1 MTKIILTSIICLVL
15 TACASGS
22 KSITSSY
29 VSPLQ
34 YSVYD
39 CDQLRSEAH
48 RIDVRVSRLAG
59 ILDDAEQNDRLITTA
74 MTVVLLSTVFLGWS
88 LAAVGAVFLGGYKQQ
103 EAEYAHLKGGQDAIQ
118 QTSIMNKCKGS

>member
-59 ILDDAEQNDRLITTA
+59 ILDDAEQNDRLITA
-74 MTVVLLSTVFLGWS
+74 AVPVVLLLSGRFDLPAVV
-88 LAAVGAVFLGGYKQQ
+88 AAFLGGNKQQ

-118 QTSIMNKCKGS
+118 QTAIMKKCKG